1 METNDR
7 ITSKN
12 YRGYEPTRNNGG
24 RIMAGLI
31 IVLVGVALLA
41 NQLYELHLPRWVFSW
56 KMLLIVIGLY
66 TGFKHNFRNI
76 GWIFPFAIGSVFLLE
91 DIYPALNFKPYFWPV
106 LLIGFGLYMML
117 RPRHHSYSPGKGWKS
132 PTQPLPGAGA
142 GAGSAYASPSYAAPT
157 AEEAFDPANVSK
169 DDYINGTAIF
179 GGIKKSI
186 ITKSFKGGQITTFCG
201 GAEYNLTHADL
212 QGEVVIDVTMMFG
225 GTKLVIPPDW
235 KVRSEVVAIFGG
247 IDEKRSMVAPS
258 IQGDKVVILKGTL
271 IFGGIDI
278 KSY

>member
-1 METNDR
+1 METNNNNS
-7 ITSKN
+7 SKN
-12 YRGYEPTRNNGG
+12 YSGYEPTRNNTG

-31 IVLVGVALLA
+31 VIIVGLALLA
-41 NQLYELHLPRWVFSW
+41 KQMHFFYLPHWVFSW

-76 GWIFPFAIGSVFLLE
+76 GWIFPFGIGALFLME
-91 DIYPALNFKPYFWPV
+91 DIYPTLNIRPYFWPV

-117 RPRHHSYSPGKGWKS
+117 RPRHHSHSPGKGWKS

-142 GAGSAYASPSYAAPT
+142 GSAYASSYAAT
-157 AEEAFDPANVSK
+157 ASAEPLDPSTVSK
-169 DDYINGTAIF
+169 DDFINGTAVF

-201 GAEYNLTHADL
+201 GAEYNLTNADL
-212 QGEVVIDVTMMFG
+212 QNETVIDVNIMFG
-225 GTKLVIPPDW
+225 GTSLVIPADW
-235 KVRSEVVAIFGG
+235 KVRSEVVCIFGG
-247 IDEKRSMVAPS
+247 IDEKRSM
-258 IQGDKVVILKGTL
+258 IQPTMQGEKVLILKGTV